1 MSDLFQTHCGRLM
14 LNEAR
19 VFNTLPLVKL
29 GEEFKKVGTFLSR
42 FETMP
47 KVLEL
52 DHLTVSGDVR
62 FGRDVELKGTVI
74 IIASEG
80 QRIDIPPCALLE
92 NKIVTGD
99 FRILE
104 H

>member
-1 MSDLFQTHCGRLM
+1 MSDLFQAHAGRLM

-19 VFNTLPLVKL
+19 VFKTLPLVKL
-29 GEEFKKVGTFLSR
+29 GVEFKKVDSYLSR

-47 KVLEL
+47 KILEL
-52 DHLTVSGDVR
+52 DHLTVSGDVY
-62 FGRDVELKGTVI
+62 FGRDVVLKGTVI
-74 IIASEG
+74 IIAYEG
-80 QRIDIPPCALLE
+80 HRIDIPSCALLE